1 MRYTAV
7 ASKLAVWLTVPF
19 AAFAAPAFLTEPI
32 EVGRNLQI
40 HISVRLS
47 ERAPETGLQVTVRS
61 DDPKR
66 LRLALNPEAEGQE
79 SITLKVGAGM
89 IATPEFWVQAAG
101 DPGAVTYTV
110 TAPGYSAAK
119 GTVTVTPSAL
129 LVLGPFRV
137 PSFSTTPRSP
147 GTRIT
152 IVSARLNDAL
162 EVMEEQYMAKTT
174 ELKLRNSDPSAGA
187 LRHTTLRIPGGS
199 SQVETEFKPAAL
211 GKATIT
217 VEPLPGFSIPTK
229 FASVTAWVER
239 PGLAVTQDLILAK
252 DMEEEGMV
260 FLGEPAPPEGLEV
273 KLTSRDPQKLVLS
286 DSEDKLGSGTLILK
300 IPAGQVTAKYYLQG
314 LGDSGKVTYRA
325 EAPGFRAALAAVT
338 MAKPGV
344 IVAYAP
350 YGPPDEAAVK
360 RKSDLHDTRRFF
372 ASVSEAR
379 AKPLR
384 LALFTGFIHP
394 DSGRMA
400 DITLQRL
407 RAGVSITVELTSSNP
422 AVAKVA
428 SPVTIPSGKAT
439 VETDFIPLAPGE
451 AIISISQP
459 PGFGK
464 PENATWVPVTVKE

>member
-1 MRYTAV
+1 MRHTAF
-7 ASKLAVWLTVPF
+7 ARKLAVWLMAPL
-19 AAFAAPAFLTEPI
+19 AALAAPAFLTEPI
-32 EVGRNLQI
+32 EVGRNLQMHTSI
-40 HISVRLS
+40 RLS
-47 ERAPETGLQVTVRS
+47 ERAPEAGLQVTIKS
-61 DDPKR
+61 DDPTR
-66 LRLALNPEAEGQE
+66 LRLALNPETGGQE

-89 IATPEFWVQAAG
+89 IMTPEFWVQAVG
-101 DPGAVTYTV
+101 DLGPVTYTV
-110 TAPGYSAAK
+110 SGPGYSAAK

-129 LVLGPFRV
+129 LVLGPYRA

-152 IVSARLNDAL
+152 IVSARLSDSL
-162 EVMEEQYMAKTT
+162 EVMEEQYMAKPT
-174 ELKLRNSDPSAGA
+174 ELKLQNSDPNAGM
-187 LRHTTLRIPGGS
+187 LKLTTLRIPAGS
-199 SQVETEFKPAAL
+199 SQAETEFRPAAL
-211 GKATIT
+211 GKATIS
-217 VEPLPGFSIPTK
+217 VESLPGFSVPTK

-239 PGLAVTQDLILAK
+239 PGLAITQDLILAK

-260 FLGEPAPPEGLEV
+260 YLGEPAPPEGLEV
-273 KLTSRDPQKLVLS
+273 KLTSSDPQKLVLS
-286 DSEDKLGSGTLILK
+286 ASEDKLGSGILILK
-300 IPAGQVTAKYYLQG
+300 VPAGQVTARYYLQG
-314 LGDSGKVTYRA
+314 LGDSGKVTYKA
-325 EAPGFRAALAAVT
+325 EAPGFRSALAAVT

-344 IVAYAP
+344 IVAFAP
-350 YGPPDEAAVK
+350 YGPPDEAAVL

-379 AKPLR
+379 TKPLR

-394 DSGRMA
+394 ASGRMA

-428 SPVTIPSGKAT
+428 SPVTISPGKAT
-439 VETDFIPLAPGE
+439 ADTDFTPLAPGE
-451 AIISISQP
+451 AIISISTP